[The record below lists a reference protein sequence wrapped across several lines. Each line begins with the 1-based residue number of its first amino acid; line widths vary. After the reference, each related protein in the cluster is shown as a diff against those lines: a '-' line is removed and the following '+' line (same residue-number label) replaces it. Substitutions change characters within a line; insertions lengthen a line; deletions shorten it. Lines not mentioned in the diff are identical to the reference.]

1 MPITL
6 FRDTTYQLNG
16 LIDDI
21 HRGEVAL
28 PDIQRPF
35 VWQATRVRDLF
46 DSMYQGFPVGYLLF
60 WATGA
65 PVGARQIGTG
75 EKEAVPRLLV
85 VDGQQRLT
93 SLYAVLSGEPVLR
106 SDYSST
112 RIVIGF
118 RPSDASF
125 VVTSAATREDPEY
138 IADISTLWNGKGR
151 KQTVRDYFESVAKK
165 RSIDQAEEDRLD
177 DVIDRLFDLRNY
189 PFKVVE
195 LSADV
200 DEERVAE
207 VFVRINSEGVK
218 LNRADFIL
226 TLMSVHWEQ
235 GRAELEQFSRAAR
248 TPALRGS
255 SPFNWFITPQPDQL
269 LRVGIAL
276 GTRRAVLQQA
286 YTLLR
291 GKDLKTGIASA
302 EAQKAQFA
310 RLEAAQSHALN
321 LTNWHEFLQC
331 LERAGYRSAAMITSG
346 NVVLFS
352 YAMWLI
358 GRVDYA
364 MTISELRDVITR
376 WFFMAHAT
384 SRYSGSFETQFESDV
399 AKLEG
404 VTTAAEF
411 TATLDQ
417 VVQDTLTSDF
427 WTITLPNSLAT
438 SASKSPALS
447 AYIAALN
454 ILDSDT
460 LLGTAKVRSRLDPA
474 ITVKKG
480 VERHHIFPKGYLKK
494 QLGLTDIKQVN
505 QIANMALVD
514 WPENIAVSDTPPA
527 EYWPRFSSRLRP
539 EVLIRQMHD
548 HALPENW
555 TELSFASFLA
565 ERRGL
570 MAQVVREAFDRLKSN
585 AYRPQY
591 PESSSVE
598 LAEPTTVPTSG
609 GARASIAELIASGA
623 LPIGTVLTSSDESVD
638 ALATVL
644 EDGRL
649 DVGGYV
655 YDSPDHAAIAVAGAE
670 KSGWRFWLV
679 DTAMGPRPLADLE
692 ALGD

>member
-1 MPITL
+1 MPIML
-6 FRDTTYQLNG
+6 FKDTTYQLNG
-16 LIDDI
+16 LIEDI
-21 HRGEVAL
+21 RRGEVAL

-35 VWQATRVRDLF
+35 VWQASRIRDLF

-65 PVGARQIGTG
+65 PVGARQIGTV

-93 SLYAVLSGEPVLR
+93 SLYAVLAGQPVLK
-106 SDYSST
+106 SDYST
-112 RIVIGF
+112 ARISIGF
-118 RPSDASF
+118 RPSDAHF

-138 IADISTLWNGKGR
+138 IADITTLWNGKGR
-151 KQTVRDYFESVAKK
+151 RQVVRDFFARLEQK
-165 RSIDQAEEDRLD
+165 RTLEKEEQDRLD
-177 DVIDRLFDLRNY
+177 DAIDRLFDLQNY
-189 PFKVVE
+189 PFKVIE

-200 DEERVAE
+200 DEEQVAE

-226 TLMSVHWEQ
+226 TLMSVHWER
-235 GRAELEQFSRAAR
+235 GRLELEQFCRSAKNPAASG
-248 TPALRGS
+248 P
-255 SPFNWFITPQPDQL
+255 SPFNWFIKPQPDQL

-276 GTRRAVLQQA
+276 GTKRAVLQQA

-302 EAQKAQFA
+302 EAQRSQFQ
-310 RLEAAQSHALN
+310 RLEAAQSHVLN

-331 LERAGYRSAAMITSG
+331 LERAGYRSAAMITSD
-346 NVVLFS
+346 NAVLYS

-358 GRVDYA
+358 GRVDYRMPIA
-364 MTISELRDVITR
+364 ELRDVITR

-399 AKLEG
+399 AKLDSI
-404 VTTAAEF
+404 TTAAGF

-417 VVQDTLTSDF
+417 VVNDTLTSDF

-454 ILDSDT
+454 ILDADA
-460 LLGTAKVRSRLDPA
+460 LLGKVKVRSRLDPA
-474 ITVKKG
+474 IAAKKG
-480 VERHHIFPKGYLKK
+480 VERHHIFPKAYLKRH
-494 QLGLTDIKQVN
+494 LGLTDIKQVN

-514 WPENIAVSDTPPA
+514 WPENIGISDQPPT
-527 EYWPRFSSRLRP
+527 EYWPTFAARLDAH
-539 EVLIRQMHD
+539 VLARQMHH
-548 HALPENW
+548 HALPEGW
-555 TELSFASFLA
+555 TELSFSEFLVA
-565 ERRGL
+565 RRSL
-570 MAQVVREAFDRLKSN
+570 MAQVVREAFDQLRSSRYV
-585 AYRPQY
+585 AQY
-591 PESSSVE
+591 PHSARPSTDDQAGLPDEKRRMSV
-598 LAEPTTVPTSG
+598 
-609 GARASIAELIASGA
+609 AELLEAGSLQLGA
-623 LPIGTVLTSSDESVD
+623 VLMPADNSLD

-649 DVGGYV
+649 DIDGRLYE
-655 YDSPDHAAIAVAGAE
+655 SPDHAAIAVTGAE
-670 KSGWRFWLV
+670 SDGWRFWLA
-679 DTAMGPRPLADLE
+679 DTPEGPRPLIELE
-692 ALGD
+692 AIVG